1 MLESIFTRN
10 SAGSFRNKKMEMKKM
25 NTVEIVVY
33 VIVYVF
39 VISIAIQSYRLKKRR
54 DEKKKR

>member
-1 MLESIFTRN
+1 
-10 SAGSFRNKKMEMKKM
+10 M

-54 DEKKKR
+54 DEEKKRGE